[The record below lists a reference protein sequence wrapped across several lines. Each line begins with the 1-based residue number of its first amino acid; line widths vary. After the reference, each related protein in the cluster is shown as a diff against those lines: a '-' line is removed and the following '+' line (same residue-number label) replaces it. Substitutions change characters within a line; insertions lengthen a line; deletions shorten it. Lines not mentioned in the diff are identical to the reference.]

1 MFSFI
6 ETRLFTRLLPDCLSD
21 DEYARLQRKL
31 MQDPE
36 AGAVIRGSG
45 GYESF
50 AGRPRAA
57 ENAVAT
63 GSSTSCAVRK
73 ASSGC

>member
-45 GYESF
+45 GG
-50 AGRPRAA
+50 A
-57 ENAVAT
+57 
-63 GSSTSCAVRK
+63 K
-73 ASSGC
+73 ASLGGHGPRKM